1 MSCTA
6 KDELM
11 KHFKIFFF
19 LLLVTAACG
28 STDDSTESDGLTESE
43 LELRNESGDE
53 LNPDDKAAVEKWAAD
68 NNLSAERT
76 ESLLETFTVVAEL
89 YRGSAR
95 IKDAASTH
103 SPDMALG
110 LSISQWQQLPLPT
123 SHNTMRS

>member
-1 MSCTA
+1 
-6 KDELM
+6 M

-89 YRGSAR
+89 YRSSAGLE
-95 IKDAASTH
+95 DAADRERAYVSILREATA
-103 SPDMALG
+103 ALSNLAPG
-110 LSISQWQQLPLPT
+110 AEVLIDLVRPT
-123 SHNTMRS
+123 TESL